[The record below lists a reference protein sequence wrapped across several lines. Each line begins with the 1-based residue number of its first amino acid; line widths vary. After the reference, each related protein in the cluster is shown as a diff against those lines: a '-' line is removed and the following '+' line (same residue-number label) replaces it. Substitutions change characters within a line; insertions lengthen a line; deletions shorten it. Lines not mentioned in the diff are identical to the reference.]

1 MEGQSKQNPAC
12 RLLISNYTK
21 QTFKRNSLGKGQ
33 FSLLLR
39 RLSFEATSLKMLF
52 KVLKLGRHTYS
63 PLILDAKTSSLCT
76 QGYHSFMKEG
86 TIEIS
91 AKYGKHNASIPVWSK
106 RGWDSSKTLEKKKT
120 LGIGLKGWLKLR
132 LAPNLTKF
140 EFHPDYFR
148 PIPAITECIVITKFL
163 EPCAFNLQFPH
174 FVPHI

>member
-106 RGWDSSKTLEKKKT
+106 RG
-120 LGIGLKGWLKLR
+120 
-132 LAPNLTKF
+132 
-140 EFHPDYFR
+140 
-148 PIPAITECIVITKFL
+148 
-163 EPCAFNLQFPH
+163 
-174 FVPHI
+174 